1 LKNNLKNYRHIYE
14 NAEMKAFFFFQSEN
28 RRVFKKTF
36 AIHVNFI
43 TKDNLFYC
51 K

>member
-1 LKNNLKNYRHIYE
+1 MKTPK
-14 NAEMKAFFFFQSEN
+14 MKAFFFFQSEN

-36 AIHVNFI
+36 AIHANFI

>member
-1 LKNNLKNYRHIYE
+1 
-14 NAEMKAFFFFQSEN
+14 MKTPKRRRFSFSKAKIVAFF
-28 RRVFKKTF
+28 KKNF
-36 AIHVNFI
+36 AIHINFI

>member
-1 LKNNLKNYRHIYE
+1 
-14 NAEMKAFFFFQSEN
+14 MKTPKRRRFSFSKAKIVAFLE
-28 RRVFKKTF
+28 KTF
-36 AIHVNFI
+36 AIHANFI